1 MECIY
6 QVKGDFAT
14 NIISLCSTM
23 ARKGEVDDDYAKAWA
38 WVVVAVDGGSGGGF
52 GGAEANN
59 VGIR

>member
-6 QVKGDFAT
+6 QIKGDFAT

-38 WVVVAVDGGSGGGF
+38 RVVVAVRM
-52 GGAEANN
+52 AVVVE
-59 VGIR
+59 VLVVLR